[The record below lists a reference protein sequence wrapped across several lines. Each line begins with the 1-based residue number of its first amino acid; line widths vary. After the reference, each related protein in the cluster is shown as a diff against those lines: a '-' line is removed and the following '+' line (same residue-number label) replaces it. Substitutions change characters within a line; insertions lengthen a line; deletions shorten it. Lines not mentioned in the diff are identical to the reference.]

1 MFMPPNSGANASYL
15 GTLRELL
22 VHERRGPLG
31 GPAGLD
37 LAFSTPRAWLA
48 DGQTIDVRSAP
59 TSFGPVTYSLTRHG
73 STIEGRLVLPSN
85 AHCRLRLRLPP
96 GERLARVLVGS
107 APVAANR
114 AGTIDLGARHG
125 AVLVRATVS

>member
-1 MFMPPNSGANASYL
+1 MAGRARYRRTKARWATGSPPCDPITLTSG
-15 GTLRELL
+15 
-22 VHERRGPLG
+22 
-31 GPAGLD
+31 
-37 LAFSTPRAWLA
+37 
-48 DGQTIDVRSAP
+48 RSA
-59 TSFGPVTYSLTRHG
+59 FQ
-73 STIEGRLVLPSN
+73 LVLPAN
-85 AHCRLRLRLPP
+85 AHCRLRLRLPS